1 MAPHRWFT
9 TKKRACI
16 ALAMG
21 ALVFAA
27 SSPAAAPRQTVV
39 IGKLNWSG
47 AVIISHVMKYV
58 LEEKLA
64 IPTVL
69 REASIPVLWRAMA
82 EGTMDVYPDLWMPN
96 QQEAFDKYVGEQGAV
111 VARLSYKDAPQGI
124 YMNAMNAGL
133 AQRHGS
139 GPFSI

>member
-1 MAPHRWFT
+1 
-9 TKKRACI
+9 
-16 ALAMG
+16 MG

-96 QQEAFDKYVGEQGAV
+96 QQEAFDKTWVNR
-111 VARLSYKDAPQGI
+111 ARSSPDSATKMRP
-124 YMNAMNAGL
+124 
-133 AQRHGS
+133 RGS
-139 GPFSI
+139 I